1 MNLVI
6 LTYFMEF
13 IESIGWILLGFVP
26 TLGVGNALWSRFDK
40 RKENQFHENLVCNL
54 GILSK
59 FLLFTNTSTIA
70 KEFE

>member
-26 TLGVGNALWSRFDK
+26 TLGVGNALWSWFDK
-40 RKENQFHENLVCNL
+40 RKEKS
-54 GILSK
+54 IP
-59 FLLFTNTSTIA
+59 
-70 KEFE
+70 